1 MIYKTVVVDY
11 APKAA
16 TMAQEIQKTV
26 TAMARE
32 GWELVTFSVAPDLG
46 VSHAHAPQK
55 GRGTPLHAV
64 AESHRADAG
73 KAQAVTGFPPR
84 SARQPFLP

>member
-1 MIYKTVVVDY
+1 MQEDSPVIYKTVVVDY

-32 GWELVTFSVAPDLG
+32 GWELVTFSVTPAAKAIVIFRMPDFHTVLENTTD
-46 VSHAHAPQK
+46 V
-55 GRGTPLHAV
+55 
-64 AESHRADAG
+64 
-73 KAQAVTGFPPR
+73 PR
-84 SARQPFLP
+84 IGE